1 MSMTESTAA
10 RRSNRRLTARRACH
24 LIVRYRSARDWHP
37 ASVLDLSLRGCRLR
51 VGEDLTRGGAV
62 HVAFESPLR
71 DGATTLEVEVPGA
84 VIWSRREGLSY
95 QAGIHFGEVPDG
107 LEEILDVLA

>member
-1 MSMTESTAA
+1 MSESTAA

-24 LIVRYRSARDWHP
+24 LIVKYRSAKEWHP

-51 VGEDLTRGGAV
+51 VGEDIARGSAV
-62 HVAFESPLR
+62 NVAFESPLR
-71 DGATTLEVEVPGA
+71 DGATTLEVEVPGN

-95 QAGIHFGEVPDG
+95 QAGIHFGEVPAG
-107 LEEILDVLA
+107 LDEILDVLA